1 MSYKL
6 TVTKVRNRI
15 EFIRVLRSWNYS
27 LPDAIQI
34 GVSIKLDGTWSL
46 PECYY
51 DPSILADQLKDYA
64 EYSYVKNPPTEDELR
79 WMSPWEYSPGKEELA
94 VAKEW
99 YSALPLQDQK
109 KVELLISYYNQAAR
123 G

>member
-1 MSYKL
+1 MNYTL
-6 TVTKVRNRI
+6 TVTKVSNRI
-15 EFIRVLRSWNYS
+15 KFLVVLRAWGSS
-27 LPDAIQI
+27 LAEVVAIE
-34 GVSIKLDGTWSL
+34 KNLPYTL

-99 YSALPLQDQK
+99 YSALPLQVQK
-109 KVELLISYYNQAAR
+109 K